1 MWLRGAGLVN
11 QLYSNIAA
19 IMLARAMGAELV
31 LPAAIHRDSFNSHMT
46 KMTWRAAPQD
56 SLLDVNALQLYWRGK
71 DMLVHTVRAPL
82 AYITLHS
89 YGFSY

>member
-1 MWLRGAGLVN
+1 MWLYATGLVN
-11 QLYSNIAA
+11 QLYSDIVA

-56 SLLDVNALQLYWRGK
+56 NLLDVGALQRYWLSKG
-71 DMLVHTVRAPL
+71 MLVHTVNAPM
-82 AYITLHS
+82 AC
-89 YGFSY
+89 